1 MIALRMRQKDVE
13 FYFVSYPA
21 EDLLRKVRFI
31 SRYYGG
37 RGEAVGGERA
47 KDPDDV
53 ERFIS
58 AIEGNAKAFQRDL
71 NRRKIRQLRDFFRN
85 EAAQPLIPGA
95 VLLFTPESLRFQ
107 SMGKMERVGDL
118 PEPKEEFLVIDGQH
132 RLAGLHFYLKE
143 PDADKRL
150 EVPCVIFDGKT
161 SEFATEMF
169 VIINSTHTRIN
180 KSHLVDLY
188 ERIEW
193 GTDPAKK
200 YAARLVR
207 ALYESDDSPLQYHIN
222 MLGGRSQQDL
232 WINQAQL
239 FGEIHR
245 VVTRE
250 EAEEFF
256 RDQRGWSRERGY
268 GFLRDALKA
277 ARSAFGEGWG
287 DNKRFMVTRDVTIKA
302 LIRVAGDAAAEWGGD
317 RLAIGPDLAK
327 QLERSFARLSELT
340 RDFRRE
346 GFYERFPAR
355 GQVERVEKIRRRLDQ
370 ELGIAPKEKK
380 GKGREEEE
388 D

>member
-58 AIEGNAKAFQRDL
+58 AIEGNARAFQREL

-85 EAAQPLIPGA
+85 EAAQPIVPGA
-95 VLLFTPESLRFQ
+95 VLLFTPEALKFQ
-107 SMGKMERVGDL
+107 PMGKMERVGDL
-118 PEPKEEFLVIDGQH
+118 PEPEEEFLVIDGQH

-143 PDADKRL
+143 PDADRQL

-193 GTDPAKK
+193 GTDPARK

-245 VVTRE
+245 LVTRE
-250 EAEEFF
+250 DAEDFF

-268 GFLRDALKA
+268 GFLRDVLKA

-302 LIRVAGDAAAEWGGD
+302 LIRVAGDAAAAWGGD
-317 RLAIGPDLAK
+317 KLEVGPDLAK
-327 QLERSFARLSELT
+327 KLERSFAPLSELT

-370 ELGIAPKEKK
+370 QLGITPKEKK
-380 GKGREEEE
+380 GKAAKDDEE
-388 D
+388 